1 MNTPQNTFLHNFF
14 HLSLLRTISH
24 ILPLI
29 STPFLLRAIGVKAF
43 GDLELCKAITMYF
56 TACVSYGFRYSA
68 TKHISLY
75 QEDKDQVGQIMSA
88 VYAIQVIFI
97 VISMLLLWGL
107 IVCIPKINSHATYLL
122 NFFPVAITSSLFPT
136 FSFQGLNIMRWVVGI
151 NFLSKVLFLSSVLLF
166 INQPADAI
174 LFPRFLA
181 GMDLLRLLLSFLIL
195 YRYQKIPFKYP
206 RMSIMIQ
213 QLKEGVN
220 MFLSILSTMVYT
232 RFPIMFLGLYVSSEA
247 VAIYA
252 LGEKIP
258 KVTEGMLE
266 PAMQALYPISHF
278 QIGKNLDQG
287 LKYLWKFG
295 RTSLGIL
302 VGLGVIYYVF
312 AESIM
317 TVLMGTD
324 IPAAVQVFKTQA
336 FVAAIM
342 LVSYLLGMHVLI
354 PLKAGYLY
362 NAVLVITGCVA
373 AGLHLILIPKFS
385 IQGAAITVVLG
396 ELLTLSLLSIS
407 TYRTVK
413 KVRLEA
419 LRKGEGV

>member
-1 MNTPQNTFLHNFF
+1 MNKPRNTFLHNFF

-29 STPFLLRAIGVKAF
+29 STPFLLRAIGVKEF

-56 TACVSYGFRYSA
+56 TAFVSYGFRYSA
-68 TKHISLY
+68 AKHITLH
-75 QEDKDQVGQIMSA
+75 QGDRDQVGQIMSA

-97 VISMLLLWGL
+97 LISMLVLCGL
-107 IVCIPKINSHATYLL
+107 ILCIPKLNSHTRYLL
-122 NFFPVAITSSLFPT
+122 NFFPVAITSGLFPT
-136 FSFQGLNIMRWVVGI
+136 FSFQGLNIMRWLVGI
-151 NFLSKVLFLSSVLLF
+151 NLLSKVLFLSSVLLF
-166 INQPADAI
+166 IHQPADAI

-181 GMDLLRLLLSFLIL
+181 GMDLLRLLLSFLVL
-195 YRYQKIPFKYP
+195 YKYQKIPFKYP
-206 RMSIMIQ
+206 RMSIMTQ
-213 QLKEGVN
+213 QLKEGIS

-232 RFPIMFLGLYVSSEA
+232 RLPIMFLGLYVSSEA
-247 VAIYA
+247 VGIYA

-266 PAMQALYPISHF
+266 PAMQALYPISHAKL
-278 QIGKNLDQG
+278 GKNLDQG

-302 VGLGVIYYVF
+302 VGVGVIYHVF

-317 TVLMGTD
+317 AVLMGTD
-324 IPAAVQVFKTQA
+324 IPAAVQVFKIQA

-342 LVSYLLGMHVLI
+342 LLSYLLGMHVLI

-362 NAVLVITGCVA
+362 NATLFITGFVA
-373 AGLHLILIPKFS
+373 AGLHFILIPKFS

-407 TYRTVK
+407 AYRTIK
-413 KVRLEA
+413 KVRLQGHIA
-419 LRKGEGV
+419 G